1 MCIQHIQH
9 VTSFSLQLR
18 AVTSTGIEGNT
29 TTRTKRVDPRRKS
42 HEHFARQNFLFF
54 FFFNDGYSSCLT
66 LSTAN
71 HFRDLCSYSNACQ
84 SAMVIYEK
92 TKKLNPFVRTLMF
105 QPQNCS
111 NLRRAP
117 SCLFLARRQKPAW
130 PLTLV
135 HAWSTL
141 ARDRSWWQASPSAWN
156 RLTSRVSG
164 VWISFFRFVSHHI
177 VYIAQKEK
185 KKWPERRI
193 CCLSASATKIKQPD
207 VQGGL
212 FF

>member
-1 MCIQHIQH
+1 MK
-9 VTSFSLQLR
+9 
-18 AVTSTGIEGNT
+18 
-29 TTRTKRVDPRRKS
+29 KR
-42 HEHFARQNFLFF
+42 
-54 FFFNDGYSSCLT
+54 
-66 LSTAN
+66 
-71 HFRDLCSYSNACQ
+71 
-84 SAMVIYEK
+84 
-92 TKKLNPFVRTLMF
+92 KKLNPFVRTLMF

-117 SCLFLARRQKPAW
+117 SCLFVARRQKPAC

-141 ARDRSWWQASPSAWN
+141 ARDRSSWQASPSALN
-156 RLTSRVSG
+156 RLTSGVSG

-185 KKWPERRI
+185 KKWPERRL

-207 VQGGL
+207 IQGG
-212 FF
+212 FFFKAYQEKLLLNRPRRVFLNGWIGLGEGDRVGCCEVAV